1 MSANNTPVIPGQF
14 NDWDEPEESRELKSL
29 QDIGDSCSNDS
40 ALSEEEDEEGCPW
53 DWEDS
58 TRDFTKRYNAVKEG
72 RIGVNAQS
80 NSVKEPSKSQQQPHE
95 KTLKK
100 FENKI
105 RVDPYEGPRLPSLA
119 HNSVLEGTK
128 KVDTQKYRN
137 KDKSD
142 RATVELV
149 LDPRTRLIL
158 YKLLSR
164 RCLDEING
172 CISTGKEANVYHATS
187 KEGDLAVKIYKTSI
201 LVFKDRERYVT
212 GEFRFR
218 TGYNKHNPRKMV
230 KLWAEKEMRNL
241 TRLYTNGVNCPRPV
255 LLRNH
260 VLVMEF
266 IGKDGWPSPKLKD
279 YPLTE
284 SKARELYLECIQM
297 VRCVYQKCHLV
308 HADLSEYNL
317 LCHAGSLCV
326 IDVSQAVEHDH
337 PRALEFLRKDCSNV
351 TDFFSRNGVCV
362 MSVKELFNFVTDP
375 TISDDNIDEYLD
387 KMQEIVLARNSSSSS
402 VSAQQQIDDEVFKQV
417 YIPRTLEEVVTYEED
432 YDKMQEGLKNDI
444 SYQTVTGL
452 KPDLTGPQ
460 DVPVILQESG
470 QNSTMH
476 NGEVNQSLDASSAN
490 ITDKVGTLDLDESDS
505 SGSESSGSSSDDSDT
520 DIIQEQKSRR
530 AKRNLDPSEKK
541 AHKLAVKEQNK
552 ERRKNKIPKH
562 IKKRKEKL
570 KLQGKGK
577 K

>member
-1 MSANNTPVIPGQF
+1 MTTTAVPGQF
-14 NDWDEPEESRELKSL
+14 DDAEGPEECQELEQPPLRYDSGS
-29 QDIGDSCSNDS
+29 DDTESSEGD
-40 ALSEEEDEEGCPW
+40 CPW
-53 DWEDS
+53 DWEDL

-72 RIGVNAQS
+72 RLGVNTQY
-80 NSVKEPSKSQQQPHE
+80 NTVKETFKVQQQPRE
-95 KTLKK
+95 KVMGK

-105 RVDPYEGPRLPSLA
+105 RVDPYEGPKLPPLA
-119 HNSVLEGTK
+119 HNSLMEGNKKLE
-128 KVDTQKYRN
+128 TQKYRY

-149 LDPRTRLIL
+149 LDPRTRLVL

-164 RCLDEING
+164 RFLDEING

-218 TGYNKHNPRKMV
+218 SGYNKHNPRKMV

-241 TRLYTNGVNCPRPV
+241 TRLYTNGVCCPKPV

-260 VLVMEF
+260 VLIMEF

-284 SKARELYLECIQM
+284 GKARELYLECIQM
-297 VRCVYQKCHLV
+297 VRCLYQKCHLV
-308 HADLSEYNL
+308 HADLSEYNI
-317 LCHAGSLCV
+317 LCHDGSLCV

-337 PRALEFLRKDCSNV
+337 PRALDFLRKDCTNV
-351 TDFFSRNGVCV
+351 TDFFHRNGVCV
-362 MSVKELFNFVTDP
+362 MSMKELFDFVTDP
-375 TISDDNIDEYLD
+375 TISDSNIDKYLD
-387 KMQEIVLARNSSSSS
+387 KMQEIVMARNASNDG
-402 VSAQQQIDDEVFKQV
+402 VTAQQKIDEEVFKQV

-432 YDKMQEGLKNDI
+432 FDKMQEGLENDI

-460 DVPVILQESG
+460 DVPLILQEPPQG
-470 QNSTMH
+470 T
-476 NGEVNQSLDASSAN
+476 GSLDEANESRNLSSSVACKLN
-490 ITDKVGTLDLDESDS
+490 SLQLEESDSESTTSSSSDESDD
-505 SGSESSGSSSDDSDT
+505 GELVNN
-520 DIIQEQKSRR
+520 SRR
-530 AKRNLDPSEKK
+530 AKRNVDPAEKK

-552 ERRKNKIPKH
+552 ERRKNKVPKH
-562 IKKRKEKL
+562 IKKRKEKV
-570 KLQGKGK
+570 KMQRKGK

>member
-1 MSANNTPVIPGQF
+1 MMENNTAVVVPGQF
-14 NDWDEPEESRELKSL
+14 DDWEESEEQDLNSL
-29 QDIGDSCSNDS
+29 SHLVDGCSDDSES
-40 ALSEEEDEEGCPW
+40 SEENEECPW

-72 RIGVNAQS
+72 RVGVNTQS
-80 NSVKEPSKSQQQPHE
+80 NVAKESSKSQQQPHE
-95 KTLKK
+95 KALKK

-119 HNSVLEGTK
+119 HNSVLEGNK
-128 KVDTQKYRN
+128 KVETQKYRN

-164 RCLDEING
+164 RVLDEING

-187 KEGDLAVKIYKTSI
+187 RDGDLAIKIYKTSI

-284 SKARELYLECIQM
+284 SKVRELYLECIQT
-297 VRCVYQKCHLV
+297 VRCLYQKCHLV

-317 LCHAGSLCV
+317 LYHAGSLYV

-351 TDFFSRNGVCV
+351 TDFFNRNGVCV
-362 MSVKELFNFVTDP
+362 MSVKELFDFVTDP
-375 TISDDNIDEYLD
+375 TISDNNVDEYLD
-387 KMQEIVLARNSSSSS
+387 KMQEIVLARSSNKSN
-402 VSAQQQIDDEVFKQV
+402 VSAEQQVDDEVFKQV
-417 YIPRTLEEVVTYEED
+417 YIPRTLEEVVTFEED
-432 YDKMQEGLKNDI
+432 YDKMKEGHKNDI

-460 DVPVILQESG
+460 SVPVILQG
-470 QNSTMH
+470 
-476 NGEVNQSLDASSAN
+476 QSLNTCKEDESIAGATSTTEN
-490 ITDKVGTLDLDESDS
+490 ITSEVSGLDLDES
-505 SGSESSGSSSDDSDT
+505 ESSHSECSSSSSDSE
-520 DIIQEQKSRR
+520 DIVQGQKLNRR

-541 AHKLAVKEQNK
+541 AHKFAVKEQNK

-562 IKKRKEKL
+562 IKKRKEKV
-570 KLQGKGK
+570 KLQNKGK

>member
-1 MSANNTPVIPGQF
+1 MMDDATAVVPGQF
-14 NDWDEPEESRELKSL
+14 DDWNEPEEQRNSDSL
-29 QDIGDSCSNDS
+29 SDHSDDSG
-40 ALSEEEDEEGCPW
+40 LSEEDEEECPW

-72 RIGVNAQS
+72 RVSVNTQS
-80 NSVKEPSKSQQQPHE
+80 NSVKQPTKSQQQPPE
-95 KTLKK
+95 KALKK

-119 HNSVLEGTK
+119 HNSVLEGNK

-164 RCLDEING
+164 RFLDEING

-241 TRLYTNGVNCPRPV
+241 TRLHTNGVSCPRPV

-297 VRCVYQKCHLV
+297 VRRLYQKCHLV

-317 LCHAGSLCV
+317 LCHDGALCV

-351 TDFFSRNGVCV
+351 TDFFNRNGVCV
-362 MSVKELFNFVTDP
+362 MSVKELFDFVTDP
-375 TISDDNIDEYLD
+375 TISDNNIDEYLD
-387 KMQEIVLARNSSSSS
+387 KMQEIVLARNSSSRG
-402 VSAQQQIDDEVFKQV
+402 VLAQQQVDDEVFKQV
-417 YIPRTLEEVVTYEED
+417 HIPRTLEEVVSYEED
-432 YDKMQEGLKNDI
+432 YDKMQEGLKTDI
-444 SYQTVTGL
+444 SYQTVIGL

-460 DVPVILQESG
+460 DVPVILQDSG
-470 QNSTMH
+470 ENLSTIDK
-476 NGEVNQSLDASSAN
+476 SATITSSAN
-490 ITDKVGTLDLDESDS
+490 TGNVTSKVDALDLDESDS
-505 SGSESSGSSSDDSDT
+505 SDSECSDSGSSDSD
-520 DIIQEQKSRR
+520 QQKQMSSRR

-552 ERRKNKIPKH
+552 ERRKNKVPKH
-562 IKKRKEKL
+562 IKKRKEKI

>member
-1 MSANNTPVIPGQF
+1 MANASTPVPGQF
-14 NDWDEPEESRELKSL
+14 DDWNESKEETNYLFDHSKDFS
-29 QDIGDSCSNDS
+29 DSCSNDS
-40 ALSEEEDEEGCPW
+40 GLSEEEEEECPW

-72 RIGVNAQS
+72 RAGANAQS
-80 NSVKEPSKSQQQPHE
+80 NFTKESSKSQQQPHE
-95 KTLKK
+95 KTLRK

-119 HNSVLEGTK
+119 HNSVLEGNK

-164 RCLDEING
+164 RFVDEING

-187 KEGDLAVKIYKTSI
+187 REGDLAVKIYKTSI

-212 GEFRFR
+212 GEYRFR
-218 TGYNKHNPRKMV
+218 AGYNKHNPRKMV

-241 TRLYTNGVNCPRPV
+241 TRLYSNGVSCPKPV

-266 IGKDGWPSPKLKD
+266 IGENGWPSPKLKD
-279 YPLTE
+279 YPLTD
-284 SKARELYLECIQM
+284 SKARELYLECIQI
-297 VRCVYQKCHLV
+297 VRCLYQKCHLV

-337 PRALEFLRKDCSNV
+337 PRALEFLRKDCTNV
-351 TDFFSRNGVCV
+351 TDYFSRNGVCV
-362 MSVKELFNFVTDP
+362 MTVKELFNFVTDP
-375 TISDDNIDEYLD
+375 TISSDNIDEYLD
-387 KMQEIVLARNSSSSS
+387 KMQEIVLARSSSHHGASS
-402 VSAQQQIDDEVFKQV
+402 QQQVDEEVFKQM

-432 YDKMQEGLKNDI
+432 YDKMQEGLKSDI

-452 KPDLTGPQ
+452 KHDLTGPQ
-460 DVPVILQESG
+460 DVPVILQG
-470 QNSTMH
+470 NNS
-476 NGEVNQSLDASSAN
+476 EDIVSKVDA
-490 ITDKVGTLDLDESDS
+490 LDLDES
-505 SGSESSGSSSDDSDT
+505 GSSDTECSSSNSNDSDR
-520 DIIQEQKSRR
+520 DIVQEQKFSRR
-530 AKRNLDPSEKK
+530 AKRNLDPLEKK

-552 ERRKNKIPKH
+552 ERRKNKVPKH
-562 IKKRKEKL
+562 VKKRKEKV
-570 KLQGKGK
+570 KMQGKGK
-577 K
+577 T

>member
-1 MSANNTPVIPGQF
+1 MSVNGTPVSRQF
-14 NDWDEPEESRELKSL
+14 DDWDDQRESK
-29 QDIGDSCSNDS
+29 
-40 ALSEEEDEEGCPW
+40 
-53 DWEDS
+53 
-58 TRDFTKRYNAVKEG
+58 
-72 RIGVNAQS
+72 
-80 NSVKEPSKSQQQPHE
+80 
-95 KTLKK
+95 
-100 FENKI
+100 
-105 RVDPYEGPRLPSLA
+105 
-119 HNSVLEGTK
+119 
-128 KVDTQKYRN
+128 KYRN

-149 LDPRTRLIL
+149 LDPCTRLIL
-158 YKLLSR
+158 YKLLNR

-187 KEGDLAVKIYKTSI
+187 KEGDFAVKIYKTSI

-255 LLRNH
+255 LLRDH

-279 YPLTE
+279 YPLLE

-297 VRCVYQKCHLV
+297 VRCVYHKCHLV

-317 LCHAGSLCV
+317 LCHGGSLCV

-337 PRALEFLRKDCSNV
+337 PRALEFLRKDCSNI
-351 TDFFSRNGVCV
+351 TNFFSRNGVCV
-362 MSVKELFNFVTDP
+362 MSIKELFNFVTDP

-387 KMQEIVLARNSSSSS
+387 KMQEIVLARNSNNSSI
-402 VSAQQQIDDEVFKQV
+402 SAQQQVDDDVFKQV

-432 YDKMQEGLKNDI
+432 YDKMQEGLKTDI

-460 DVPVILQESG
+460 DIPIILQNK
-470 QNSTMH
+470 QNS
-476 NGEVNQSLDASSAN
+476 VNQSVVAGALEN
-490 ITDKVGTLDLDESDS
+490 IMDKVSVLDMDESDS
-505 SGSESSGSSSDDSDT
+505 SGSESSESSPHDSDK

-541 AHKLAVKEQNK
+541 AHKLAVKKQNK

>member
-1 MSANNTPVIPGQF
+1 MDDTTAVVPGQF
-14 NDWDEPEESRELKSL
+14 DDWNEPEEQRNSDSL
-29 QDIGDSCSNDS
+29 SDHSDDSG
-40 ALSEEEDEEGCPW
+40 LSEEDEEKCPW

-72 RIGVNAQS
+72 RVGVNTQS
-80 NSVKEPSKSQQQPHE
+80 NSVKQPTKSQQQSPE
-95 KTLKK
+95 KALKK

-119 HNSVLEGTK
+119 HNSVLEGNK

-164 RCLDEING
+164 RFLDEING

-241 TRLYTNGVNCPRPV
+241 TRLHTNGVSCPRPV

-297 VRCVYQKCHLV
+297 VRCLYQKCHLV

-317 LCHAGSLCV
+317 LCHDGALCV

-351 TDFFSRNGVCV
+351 TDFFNRNGVCV
-362 MSVKELFNFVTDP
+362 MSVKELFDFVTDP
-375 TISDDNIDEYLD
+375 TISDNNIDEYLD
-387 KMQEIVLARNSSSSS
+387 KMQEIVLARNSSSHG
-402 VSAQQQIDDEVFKQV
+402 VSAQQQVDDEVFKQV
-417 YIPRTLEEVVTYEED
+417 HIPRTLEEVVSYEED
-432 YDKMQEGLKNDI
+432 YDKMQEGLKTDI
-444 SYQTVTGL
+444 SYQTVIGL

-460 DVPVILQESG
+460 DVPVILQDSG
-470 QNSTMH
+470 ENLSTSRA
-476 NGEVNQSLDASSAN
+476 VDKSVAIASSAN
-490 ITDKVGTLDLDESDS
+490 TGNITSKVDALDLDESDS
-505 SGSESSGSSSDDSDT
+505 SDSECSDSGSSDSD
-520 DIIQEQKSRR
+520 QQKQMSSRR

-552 ERRKNKIPKH
+552 ERRKNKVPKH
-562 IKKRKEKL
+562 IKKRKEKI

>member
-1 MSANNTPVIPGQF
+1 MTTTTAIPGQF
-14 NDWDEPEESRELKSL
+14 DDAEGPEECQELEQPPL
-29 QDIGDSCSNDS
+29 RFDDSGSDDTES
-40 ALSEEEDEEGCPW
+40 SEEDCPW
-53 DWEDS
+53 DWEDL
-58 TRDFTKRYNAVKEG
+58 TKDFTKRYNAVKEG
-72 RIGVNAQS
+72 RLGVNTQC
-80 NSVKEPSKSQQQPHE
+80 NTVKEVFKVQQQPRE
-95 KTLKK
+95 KAMGK

-105 RVDPYEGPRLPSLA
+105 RVDPYEGPKLPPLA
-119 HNSVLEGTK
+119 HNSLMEGNKKLE
-128 KVDTQKYRN
+128 TQKYRN

-149 LDPRTRLIL
+149 LDPRTRLVL

-164 RCLDEING
+164 RFLDEING

-218 TGYNKHNPRKMV
+218 SGYNKHNPRKMV

-241 TRLYTNGVNCPRPV
+241 TRLYTNGVCCPKPV

-284 SKARELYLECIQM
+284 GKARELYLECIQM
-297 VRCVYQKCHLV
+297 VRCLYQKCHLV
-308 HADLSEYNL
+308 HADLSEYNI
-317 LCHAGSLCV
+317 LCHDGSLCV

-337 PRALEFLRKDCSNV
+337 PRALDFLRKDCTNV
-351 TDFFSRNGVCV
+351 TDFFHRNGVCV
-362 MSVKELFNFVTDP
+362 MSMKELFDFVTDP
-375 TISDDNIDEYLD
+375 TISDSNIDEYLD
-387 KMQEIVLARNSSSSS
+387 KMQEIVMARNANNDG
-402 VSAQQQIDDEVFKQV
+402 VTAQQKIDEEVFKQV
-417 YIPRTLEEVVTYEED
+417 YIPRTLEEVITYEED
-432 YDKMQEGLKNDI
+432 FDKMQEGLENDI

-460 DVPVILQESG
+460 DVPLILQEPQQDIG
-470 QNSTMH
+470 
-476 NGEVNQSLDASSAN
+476 SLDEANEFRNLSSSVACQLN
-490 ITDKVGTLDLDESDS
+490 SLQLEE
-505 SGSESSGSSSDDSDT
+505 SGSESTTSSSSNESDDGELMNNS
-520 DIIQEQKSRR
+520 SRR
-530 AKRNLDPSEKK
+530 AKRNVDPAERK

-552 ERRKNKIPKH
+552 ERRKNKVPKH
-562 IKKRKEKL
+562 IKKRKEKV
-570 KLQGKGK
+570 KMQRKGK

>member
-1 MSANNTPVIPGQF
+1 MTANASTPVPGQF
-14 NDWDEPEESRELKSL
+14 DDWNEPKEEGNCLLTRWE
-29 QDIGDSCSNDS
+29 DHNDSCSDDS
-40 ALSEEEDEEGCPW
+40 ELSEEEEGECPW

-72 RIGVNAQS
+72 RVGVNTQS
-80 NSVKEPSKSQQQPHE
+80 NSAKESSKSQQQPHE

-119 HNSVLEGTK
+119 HNSVLEGNK

-164 RCLDEING
+164 RFLDEING

-187 KEGDLAVKIYKTSI
+187 REGDLAVKIYKTSI

-212 GEFRFR
+212 GEYRFR

-241 TRLYTNGVNCPRPV
+241 TRLYTNGVSCPRPV

-297 VRCVYQKCHLV
+297 VRCLYQKCHLV
-308 HADLSEYNL
+308 HADLSEYNV

-337 PRALEFLRKDCSNV
+337 PRALEFLRKDCTNV

-362 MSVKELFNFVTDP
+362 MTVKELFDFVTDP
-375 TISDDNIDEYLD
+375 TISSDNIDEYLD
-387 KMQEIVLARNSSSSS
+387 KMQEIVLARSSNGHGASS
-402 VSAQQQIDDEVFKQV
+402 QQQVDEEVFKQM

-432 YDKMQEGLKNDI
+432 YDKMQEGLTSDI

-460 DVPVILQESG
+460 DIPVILQESH
-470 QNSTMH
+470 STS
-476 NGEVNQSLDASSAN
+476 NPVTGVPVDTENISSKVDA
-490 ITDKVGTLDLDESDS
+490 LDLIE
-505 SGSESSGSSSDDSDT
+505 SGSSDAECSSSSSSNDSDHG
-520 DIIQEQKSRR
+520 ILQEQRVSRR

-541 AHKLAVKEQNK
+541 AHKLTVKEQNK
-552 ERRKNKIPKH
+552 ERRKNKTPKH
-562 IKKRKEKL
+562 VKKRKEKV
-570 KLQGKGK
+570 KMQGKGK

>member
-1 MSANNTPVIPGQF
+1 MSASTTPVVPGQF
-14 NDWDEPEESRELKSL
+14 DDWDEQKELN
-29 QDIGDSCSNDS
+29 DISDSSNS
-40 ALSEEEDEEGCPW
+40 VSEEERCPW
-53 DWEDS
+53 DWEDA

-72 RIGVNAQS
+72 RAGVNTQNNYVNDS
-80 NSVKEPSKSQQQPHE
+80 FKSQQQPHE
-95 KTLKK
+95 KALKK
-100 FENKI
+100 FESKI
-105 RVDPYEGPRLPSLA
+105 RVDPYEGPRLPCLA
-119 HNSVLEGTK
+119 HNSVVEGNK
-128 KVDTQKYRN
+128 KMDTQKYRN

-164 RCLDEING
+164 RWLDEING

-241 TRLYTNGVNCPRPV
+241 TRLYTNGISCPRPL

-297 VRCVYQKCHLV
+297 VRCLYQKCHLV

-317 LCHAGSLCV
+317 LCHDGSLCV

-351 TDFFSRNGVCV
+351 TDFFSRNSVCV
-362 MSVKELFNFVTDP
+362 MSVKELFDFVTDP
-375 TISDDNIDEYLD
+375 TISDKNIDEYLD
-387 KMQEIVLARNSSSSS
+387 KMQEIVLARSSSI
-402 VSAQQQIDDEVFKQV
+402 SAQQQVDEEVFKQV
-417 YIPRTLEEVVTYEED
+417 YIPRTLEEVVTYETD
-432 YDKMQEGLKNDI
+432 YDKMQEGVKSDI

-460 DVPVILQESG
+460 DVPLILQESQ
-470 QNSTMH
+470 QNSSTH
-476 NGEVNQSLDASSAN
+476 IKVNQAIGGALSATDEMTTKVCALDF
-490 ITDKVGTLDLDESDS
+490 DSDS
-505 SGSESSGSSSDDSDT
+505 HCSSSNDSTSEQDDV
-520 DIIQEQKSRR
+520 QEHKCPRR

-541 AHKLAVKEQNK
+541 VHKLAVKELNK
-552 ERRKNKIPKH
+552 ERRKNKVPKH

>member
-1 MSANNTPVIPGQF
+1 MTDNATINVPGQF
-14 NDWDEPEESRELKSL
+14 DDWNVPEEQRKSEHL
-29 QDIGDSCSNDS
+29 VDSCSDDS
-40 ALSEEEDEEGCPW
+40 ELSDVEEECPW

-72 RIGVNAQS
+72 KVGVNTQS
-80 NSVKEPSKSQQQPHE
+80 NLAKEPSKGQHQPPE
-95 KTLKK
+95 KALKK

-119 HNSVLEGTK
+119 HNSVLEGNK
-128 KVDTQKYRN
+128 KVETQKYRN

-164 RCLDEING
+164 RLVDEING

-218 TGYNKHNPRKMV
+218 SGYNKHNPRKMV

-241 TRLYTNGVNCPRPV
+241 TRLYTNGVSCPRPV

-297 VRCVYQKCHLV
+297 IRCLYQKCHLV

-317 LCHAGSLCV
+317 LYHGSSLCV

-351 TDFFSRNGVCV
+351 TDYFSRNGVCV
-362 MSVKELFNFVTDP
+362 MSVKELFDFVTDP
-375 TISDDNIDEYLD
+375 TISDDNIDDYLD
-387 KMQEIVLARNSSSSS
+387 KMQEIVLARSSTSNSI
-402 VSAQQQIDDEVFKQV
+402 SAQQQVDDEVFKQV

-432 YDKMQEGLKNDI
+432 FDKIQEGVKSDI

-460 DVPVILQESG
+460 DIPVILQESK
-470 QNSTMH
+470 QNLDTCKDIEKSITGALSI
-476 NGEVNQSLDASSAN
+476 NADNITSEVNVLE
-490 ITDKVGTLDLDESDS
+490 LDETDSSDS
-505 SGSESSGSSSDDSDT
+505 DCSENDNEDAVR
-520 DIIQEQKSRR
+520 EQKLPRR
-530 AKRNLDPSEKK
+530 AKRNVDPAEKK
-541 AHKLAVKEQNK
+541 AHKAAVKEQNK
-552 ERRKNKIPKH
+552 ERRKSKIPKH
-562 IKKRKEKL
+562 IKKRKEKV
-570 KLQGKGK
+570 KQQSKGK

>member
-1 MSANNTPVIPGQF
+1 MTTTAVPGQF
-14 NDWDEPEESRELKSL
+14 DDAEGPAEQEAPIVFDDSGSDDTES
-29 QDIGDSCSNDS
+29 
-40 ALSEEEDEEGCPW
+40 SEDDCPW

-58 TRDFTKRYNAVKEG
+58 TSDFTKRYNAAKEG
-72 RIGVNAQS
+72 RLGVNTQC
-80 NSVKEPSKSQQQPHE
+80 NTVKETLKIQQQPRE
-95 KTLKK
+95 KAMNK
-100 FENKI
+100 FENRI

-119 HNSVLEGTK
+119 HNSLMEGNKKLE
-128 KVDTQKYRN
+128 TQKYRN

-149 LDPRTRLIL
+149 LDPRTRLVL

-164 RCLDEING
+164 RFLDEING

-218 TGYNKHNPRKMV
+218 SGYNKHNPRKMV

-241 TRLYTNGVNCPRPV
+241 TRLYANGICCPKPV

-284 SKARELYLECIQM
+284 SKARELYLECIQI
-297 VRCVYQKCHLV
+297 VRCLYQKCHLV
-308 HADLSEYNL
+308 HADLSEYNV
-317 LCHAGSLCV
+317 LCHDGSLCV

-337 PRALEFLRKDCSNV
+337 PRALDFLRKDCANV
-351 TDFFSRNGVCV
+351 TDFFYRNGVCV
-362 MSVKELFNFVTDP
+362 MSLKELFDFVTDP
-375 TISDDNIDEYLD
+375 TISDGNIDEYLD
-387 KMQEIVLARNSSSSS
+387 KMQEIVVARNAAHDGT
-402 VSAQQQIDDEVFKQV
+402 SAKEQIDEEVFKQV
-417 YIPRTLEEVVTYEED
+417 YIPRTLEEVATYEED
-432 YDKMQEGLKNDI
+432 FDKMQEGLDNDI

-460 DVPVILQESG
+460 DIPLILQDSQGSSEKTSRDLSCEMSSLQLEES
-470 QNSTMH
+470 N
-476 NGEVNQSLDASSAN
+476 
-490 ITDKVGTLDLDESDS
+490 ESDL
-505 SGSESSGSSSDDSDT
+505 ESTDGSSSSELEDS
-520 DIIQEQKSRR
+520 ESMSKAASKR
-530 AKRNLDPSEKK
+530 AKRNLDPAEKK

-552 ERRKNKIPKH
+552 ERRKNKVPKH
-562 IKKRKEKL
+562 IKKRKEKV
-570 KLQGKGK
+570 KMQGKGK

>member
-1 MSANNTPVIPGQF
+1 MSANSTPVPGQF
-14 NDWDEPEESRELKSL
+14 DDWDDERELGSFS
-29 QDIGDSCSNDS
+29 DSCSDDS
-40 ALSEEEDEEGCPW
+40 ALSEEEECPW

-58 TRDFTKRYNAVKEG
+58 TIDFTKRYNAVKEG
-72 RIGVNAQS
+72 RVGVNTQN
-80 NSVKEPSKSQQQPHE
+80 NSVKESSKSQQQPHE
-95 KTLKK
+95 KALKK
-100 FENKI
+100 FESKI
-105 RVDPYEGPRLPSLA
+105 RVDAYEGPRLPSLA
-119 HNSVLEGTK
+119 HNSVLEGNK

-241 TRLYTNGVNCPRPV
+241 TRLYTNGVSCPRPV

-317 LCHAGSLCV
+317 LCHGGSLCV

-362 MSVKELFNFVTDP
+362 MSIKELFNFVTDP

-387 KMQEIVLARNSSSSS
+387 KMQEIVLARNSNNSSI
-402 VSAQQQIDDEVFKQV
+402 SAQQQVDDEVFKQV

-432 YDKMQEGLKNDI
+432 YDKMQEGLKTDI

-460 DVPVILQESG
+460 DVPVILQESE
-470 QNSTMH
+470 QNLSVH
-476 NGEVNQSLDASSAN
+476 DEENQSVVADASSEN
-490 ITDKVGTLDLDESDS
+490 IMDKVSVLDMDESDS
-505 SGSESSGSSSDDSDT
+505 SGSESSGSSLDDSDK
-520 DIIQEQKSRR
+520 DIMQEQKSRR

>member
-1 MSANNTPVIPGQF
+1 MSTNSAPVVPGQF
-14 NDWDEPEESRELKSL
+14 DDWDDQRELGSL
-29 QDIGDSCSNDS
+29 QDIGDSCSDES
-40 ALSEEEDEEGCPW
+40 ALSEEQEEEGCPW

-72 RIGVNAQS
+72 RVGVNTQ
-80 NSVKEPSKSQQQPHE
+80 NNLKEPSKSQQQPHE
-95 KTLKK
+95 KALKK
-100 FENKI
+100 FESKI

-119 HNSVLEGTK
+119 HNSVLEGNK

-317 LCHAGSLCV
+317 LCHDGSLCV

-351 TDFFSRNGVCV
+351 TEFFSRNGVCV
-362 MSVKELFNFVTDP
+362 MSIKELFNFVTDP

-387 KMQEIVLARNSSSSS
+387 KMQEIVLARNSNNSSI
-402 VSAQQQIDDEVFKQV
+402 SAQQQVDDEVFKQV

-432 YDKMQEGLKNDI
+432 YDKMQEGLKTDI

-460 DVPVILQESG
+460 DVPVILQESKESVHDEE
-470 QNSTMH
+470 NRS
-476 NGEVNQSLDASSAN
+476 VKAASSEN
-490 ITDKVGTLDLDESDS
+490 ITDKVSVLDMDESDS
-505 SGSESSGSSSDDSDT
+505 SGSDSSGSSPDDSDE
-520 DIIQEQKSRR
+520 DIMQEQKSRR

>member
-1 MSANNTPVIPGQF
+1 MTDNVTTVVPGQF
-14 NDWDEPEESRELKSL
+14 DDWDEPEEQKKLDSL
-29 QDIGDSCSNDS
+29 LHLVDSCSDDS
-40 ALSEEEDEEGCPW
+40 ELSEEEEECPW

-58 TRDFTKRYNAVKEG
+58 TKDFTKRYNAVKEG
-72 RIGVNAQS
+72 RVGVNTQS
-80 NSVKEPSKSQQQPHE
+80 NATKELSKSQQQPRE
-95 KTLKK
+95 KALKQ
-100 FENKI
+100 FEHKI

-119 HNSVLEGTK
+119 HNSVIEGNK
-128 KVDTQKYRN
+128 KVETQKYRN

-164 RCLDEING
+164 RFLDEING

-218 TGYNKHNPRKMV
+218 AGYNKHNPRKMV

-241 TRLYTNGVNCPRPV
+241 TRLYANGVNCPRPV

-279 YPLTE
+279 YQLTE
-284 SKARELYLECIQM
+284 SKARELYLECIQI
-297 VRCVYQKCHLV
+297 VRCLYQKCHLV

-317 LCHAGSLCV
+317 LCHGGSLCV

-337 PRALEFLRKDCSNV
+337 PRALDFLRKDCSNV

-362 MSVKELFNFVTDP
+362 MSVKELFDFVTDP

-387 KMQEIVLARNSSSSS
+387 KMQEIVLARNSSTNSS
-402 VSAQQQIDDEVFKQV
+402 SAQQQVDDQVFKQV

-432 YDKMQEGLKNDI
+432 YEKVQEGHKNDI
-444 SYQTVTGL
+444 SYQIVTGL

-460 DVPVILQESG
+460 DIPVILQENR
-470 QNSTMH
+470 QNFEKSTKGTLST
-476 NGEVNQSLDASSAN
+476 NTDN
-490 ITDKVGTLDLDESDS
+490 ITSKASALDLDESDS
-505 SGSESSGSSSDDSDT
+505 SDSESSESGPSESEDVV
-520 DIIQEQKSRR
+520 QGHKVPRR

-562 IKKRKEKL
+562 IKKRKEKV

>member
-1 MSANNTPVIPGQF
+1 MTDNATTVVPGQF
-14 NDWDEPEESRELKSL
+14 DDWDEPEEQQKLDSL
-29 QDIGDSCSNDS
+29 LHLVDSCSDDS
-40 ALSEEEDEEGCPW
+40 ELSEEEECPW

-72 RIGVNAQS
+72 RVGVNTQS
-80 NSVKEPSKSQQQPHE
+80 NAAKEPSKGQQQPRE
-95 KTLKK
+95 KALKQ
-100 FENKI
+100 FEHKI

-119 HNSVLEGTK
+119 HNSVIEGSK
-128 KVDTQKYRN
+128 KVETQKYRN

-142 RATVELV
+142 RATVEMV

-164 RCLDEING
+164 RFLDEING

-218 TGYNKHNPRKMV
+218 AGYNKHNPRKMV

-279 YPLTE
+279 YQLTE
-284 SKARELYLECIQM
+284 SKARELYLECIQI
-297 VRCVYQKCHLV
+297 VRCLYQKCHLV

-317 LCHAGSLCV
+317 LCHGGSLCV

-337 PRALEFLRKDCSNV
+337 PRALDFLRKDCSNV

-362 MSVKELFNFVTDP
+362 MSVKELFDFVTDP

-387 KMQEIVLARNSSSSS
+387 KMQEIVLVRNSSMNSC
-402 VSAQQQIDDEVFKQV
+402 SAQQQVDDEVFKQV

-432 YDKMQEGLKNDI
+432 YEKVQEGHKNDI
-444 SYQTVTGL
+444 SYQIVTGL

-460 DVPVILQESG
+460 DIPVILQENR
-470 QNSTMH
+470 QNFEKSTKGTLST
-476 NGEVNQSLDASSAN
+476 NTDN
-490 ITDKVGTLDLDESDS
+490 ITSKASALDLDESDS
-505 SGSESSGSSSDDSDT
+505 SDSESSESGPSESEDVV
-520 DIIQEQKSRR
+520 QGHKVPRR

-562 IKKRKEKL
+562 IKKRKEKV